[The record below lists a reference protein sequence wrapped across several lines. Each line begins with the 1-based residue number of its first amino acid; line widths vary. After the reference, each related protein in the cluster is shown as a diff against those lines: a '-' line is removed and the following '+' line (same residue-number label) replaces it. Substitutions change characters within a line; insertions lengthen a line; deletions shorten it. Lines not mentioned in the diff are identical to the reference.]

1 MLVLIIL
8 SIALVLT
15 VWSYFD
21 QDTAWEYC
29 NLFVV
34 AEAFCFVLLFLKF
47 DIKENKYINTIAG
60 SAISVYLLHGYLLKY
75 IGIDQYAS
83 RGPLILVL
91 HLILSTA
98 IVFIVCFAIDF
109 VKQLI
114 FGRFLRKLSSC
125 GIVNY

>member
-1 MLVLIIL
+1 M
-8 SIALVLT
+8 
-15 VWSYFD
+15 
-21 QDTAWEYC
+21 
-29 NLFVV
+29 
-34 AEAFCFVLLFLKF
+34 LLFLKF

-83 RGPLILVL
+83 MGPLILVL

-98 IVFIVCFAIDF
+98 IVFIVCFAIDY
-109 VKQLI
+109 VKQVV
-114 FGRFLRKLSSC
+114 FGKLMKKLSTI